1 MKYRCFCKATNREGE
16 EVRFSHNWTIA
27 KRAFFKVYEDRIEC
41 GSWNIPFS
49 EVESAHFYKAKQ
61 MFIPV
66 KVLQL
71 VTEKG
76 KYQFAFNPWADLFKY
91 LGIEYEQSD
100 IKLDYSTYSIVIR
113 VFLVA
118 YLGYLLWEKVF
129 NVLASD

>member
-1 MKYRCFCKATNREGE
+1 MGE

-71 VTEKG
+71 VTVKG
-76 KYQFAFNPWADLFKY
+76 KYQFAFNPWANPFKH
-91 LGIEYEQSD
+91 LGVEYKQSE
-100 IKLDYSTYSIVIR
+100 IKLVYSTYSRCVIR
-113 VFLVA
+113 A
-118 YLGYLLWEKVF
+118 T
-129 NVLASD
+129 NTICA